1 MGGEAVTALQFAG
14 GLVEVG
20 DDWPEEASGVTT
32 IMTEEQIQALTC
44 KSEDAARQAE
54 EWALLAAESPLL
66 ETRGR
71 ALVELRFWLEVL
83 RLQAEGYGR

>member
-1 MGGEAVTALQFAG
+1 MTALHFAG

-20 DDWPEEASGVTT
+20 DDWPEESSGVTT

-44 KSEDAARQAE
+44 KPQDAVRQAE